1 MSGNARSS
9 GSNAGKVALAGIV
22 VLTEQRLPLIE
33 TATRESS
40 ASACGADRPSA
51 CNSCRSLFC
60 VGLVCAASAYAIADE
75 RLHAA
80 APPEASAA
88 AVERAARDAGR
99 RRDASA
105 KTRAPRWTAVR
116 RICGCPRGAHD
127 GAGRFSAND
136 LVSTTYLALF
146 LRAFLTFDLLT
157 GRSSTV
163 ACAPGS
169 SARSCRY
176 ASRAGLSA
184 SRSRVHIC
192 RLVVP
197 WSSDTSLCL

>member
-9 GSNAGKVALAGIV
+9 GSNAGKVALAEIV

-33 TATRESS
+33 TATRESN
-40 ASACGADRPSA
+40 ASACGADRPST

-116 RICGCPRGAHD
+116 RMMAVHVALTTALANFPRLSGIYYLLGPLLTSLLDVRFAHWPVVD
-127 GAGRFSAND
+127 RGVRPR
-136 LVSTTYLALF
+136 L
-146 LRAFLTFDLLT
+146 LRALLQV
-157 GRSSTV
+157 RV
-163 ACAPGS
+163 E
-169 SARSCRY
+169 
-176 ASRAGLSA
+176 SR
-184 SRSRVHIC
+184 
-192 RLVVP
+192 P
-197 WSSDTSLCL
+197 